1 VDLDLGEVVIA
12 IINVSSN
19 TLEDILKT
27 YKYMQECNI
36 QDGRNSNE
44 DTWKNKAKQMLLDST
59 GRVWCVNGQ

>member
-1 VDLDLGEVVIA
+1 VVIT

-19 TLEDILKT
+19 KLEDILKT

-44 DTWKNKAKQMLLDST
+44 DT
-59 GRVWCVNGQ
+59 